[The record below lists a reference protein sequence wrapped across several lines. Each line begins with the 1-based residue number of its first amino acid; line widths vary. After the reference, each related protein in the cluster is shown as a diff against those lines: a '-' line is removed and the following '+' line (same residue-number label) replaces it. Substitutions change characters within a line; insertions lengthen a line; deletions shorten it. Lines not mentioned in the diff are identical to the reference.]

1 MGESK
6 QVKVDNWGIFFL
18 QRLQHFFN
26 KTYFCDLTL
35 QFEDNAQLKV
45 HRLVMNACTEYFQML
60 EQTCEMINDCLI
72 MPPDLQADVVVPI
85 VNFMYTGILEFHES
99 IFDRLYSTAR
109 LMNMTVLTKL
119 LDAQK
124 VPISPIPKPMNKRTP
139 VTPIT
144 WNLQGKRIAPKTMDP
159 DLPEPL
165 PGRKLPIW
173 KRKSVPGTIT
183 YRSTDKSSMPEPL
196 ATKYFKSSVDD
207 TPKPTR
213 FEWPE
218 EDDNSFDTSSFDEIS
233 YTSKPLLLP
242 SREKSPKPSTS
253 NFEELKRSSSSLKRP
268 ASPVYNDNKKVN
280 IQDVKEYLKEQ
291 KLRSDY
297 IDYDDSEAA
306 DNDLQTYDDD
316 DSTEESAD
324 KDAVFDQNAEDT
336 PNKSILKNDAST
348 PHNKRV
354 RFSLEGKENASV
366 KATSKPAA
374 TPAVKAGTSVDMSNH
389 TKIITEVLKKY
400 PHLVKK
406 NKNIRLKILAKGS
419 GANSTGVKPSGAP
432 VKVVKPTSKV
442 SYMVMKPEQ
451 SSTQSGDKKDGQW
464 LCHKCSS
471 TNPPQ
476 FDAYHLY
483 RKHLTEVH
491 NEKVDSQMC
500 NICGHVSRKQNMLMY
515 HKYVKHNITPPP
527 LYQFPKCK
535 ECPYIAL
542 SPTLLTKHQ
551 YNHTHLNLVCAE
563 CGTAFTTKSQ
573 LIAHIQMTGHSEKSN
588 SQTYDCG
595 YCSKKFISD
604 ETLFQHIKKNHK
616 SEARRDNIISCEEID
631 EMENSELT
639 TAQASAPPPL
649 REAPKEKIKI
659 LSDIKVNTPIST
671 SGLLPV
677 RTVTTIPSEK
687 IQKIEETRIEDSQPL
702 EPSSEAESL
711 SNVASGIAASLGL
724 VNTIVVLDENQFILQ
739 SQDGEQEN
747 ISGTGRTEFILP
759 EVTNIENIPNLHVS
773 QHQVITADNN
783 TIISQA
789 TLNKNNITSTD
800 ELVMVLTDH
809 DYSDASNNAVITSEN
824 SNIVVLYSHPVQ
836 SQDGQFISQQGNLMI
851 NSDMS
856 LMEVSNNYTVANTV
870 TTDTKPCEESIE
882 MIQQEINNHL
892 EGDLAQGIHTE
903 QVEKTLEDQIIT
915 YVDVKPQVLQEQQT
929 EMLPKEIPEKIE
941 IDPVEVHL
949 DAEELEFVKQKQIEE
964 DKILLPTTTDTTVLS
979 ESTSVL
985 TSTAVLA
992 DKTNVLMENTAILP
1006 DNTEMLTEV
1015 LTNTN
1020 GTELITTTTGILTG
1034 TTETLVDTA
1043 GVLTQNAEIT
1053 ELPESTAD
1061 TTQILTDST
1070 NILTENSENLTDN
1083 TTTIIVDNTSI
1094 LADSTNGLQVQE
1106 IAENTNLTI
1115 QNNEHQYEEPMEIEE
1130 SIELIEK
1137 EIAKNSP
1144 ERSDVTPVAEP
1155 ASTTI
1160 VVENPNLDTSVS
1172 AGIVESVNESE
1183 KTTIEVIQPK
1193 SDTTVQ
1199 IESNGTPAADVI
1211 TNQDSVNEKVVVEN
1225 ESLQFDEPM
1234 EVDSAKLTQT
1244 EHNENLV
1251 QETTIEES
1259 VATVDEVIKENI
1271 NTDEIVP
1278 DSEEEKSIAGDE
1290 IQLNRD
1296 EVDAQQTADTNTH
1309 LQEEVDNAT
1318 QNADSI
1324 QKTNEN
1330 AITENIST
1338 EIVDETVVENMPL
1351 NVVEHVEESAE
1362 IVESKIQSE
1371 VTLPEETPQKLLAND
1386 EIFEKKNV
1394 VEDNSVAIEPV
1405 DAQENCSNSPVTT
1418 QDVVASP
1425 TISENNKSNNTELL
1439 NPLTTNSKI
1448 SNLLDDWDDGDT
1460 DSQQSDAAKPPT
1472 TVATTISTDNSNSIN
1487 TLIND
1492 WEDEE
1497 DT

>member
-60 EQTCEMINDCLI
+60 EQTCEVINDCLI

-124 VPISPIPKPMNKRTP
+124 VPISPIPKPINKRTP

-173 KRKSVPGTIT
+173 KRKSVPGTVS
-183 YRSTDKSSMPEPL
+183 YRSSEKSSMPEPL

-218 EDDNSFDTSSFDEIS
+218 EDDNSFETSSFDEIS

-253 NFEELKRSSSSLKRP
+253 NFEELKRSSSSVKRP

-316 DSTEESAD
+316 DSAEESAD
-324 KDAVFDQNAEDT
+324 KDAVFDQNVEDT

-366 KATSKPAA
+366 KTTPKPAA
-374 TPAVKAGTSVDMSNH
+374 TTAAKAGTSVDMSNH

-419 GANSTGVKPSGAP
+419 GANSTGVKPSGTP

-451 SSTQSGDKKDGQW
+451 SSPQSGDKKDGQW

-483 RKHLTEVH
+483 RKHLTDVH

-515 HKYVKHNITPPP
+515 HKYVKHNIAPPP

-563 CGTAFTTKSQ
+563 CNTAFTTKSQ
-573 LIAHIQMTGHSEKSN
+573 LIAHIQTTGHSEKSS

-616 SEARRDNIISCEEID
+616 SEARRDNIISSEEID
-631 EMENSELT
+631 EMDDQELT
-639 TAQASAPPPL
+639 TPQTPAPPPL

-659 LSDIKVNTPIST
+659 LSDIKVNTPIPT

-677 RTVTTIPSEK
+677 RTVTTISSEK
-687 IQKIEETRIEDSQPL
+687 IPKIEETRVEDSQPL

-739 SQDGEQEN
+739 SQDGVQEN

-851 NSDMS
+851 NSDMG

-892 EGDLAQGIHTE
+892 EGDMTQEIHTE
-903 QVEKTLEDQIIT
+903 QVDKTLEDQIIT
-915 YVDVKPQVLQEQQT
+915 FTDVKSEVLQEQT
-929 EMLPKEIPEKIE
+929 ETLQKDVPEKME
-941 IDPVEVHL
+941 IDPVEVNL
-949 DAEELEFVKQKQIEE
+949 DAAELEFVKQEQTEE
-964 DKILLPTTTDTTVLS
+964 DKVLLPTTTNTTVLS
-979 ESTSVL
+979 DSTSVM

-992 DKTNVLMENTAILP
+992 DNTNVLTENAEILT
-1006 DNTEMLTEV
+1006 DNAEILTENTEV
-1015 LTNTN
+1015 LTSTN
-1020 GTELITTTTGILTG
+1020 STDLITTTTGILTG

-1043 GVLTQNAEIT
+1043 GVLTQNAEVT

-1061 TTQILTDST
+1061 NTQILTDST
-1070 NILTENSENLTDN
+1070 HILTENAEILTDN
-1083 TTTIIVDNTSI
+1083 TPIIVDNTNVLKDTTEI
-1094 LADSTNGLQVQE
+1094 LTESTNVP
-1106 IAENTNLTI
+1106 T

-1144 ERSDVTPVAEP
+1144 ELSDVTPVTETATAVAEN
-1155 ASTTI
+1155 T
-1160 VVENPNLDTSVS
+1160 NLDTTVS
-1172 AGIVESVNESE
+1172 AENIESVNENE
-1183 KTTIEVIQPK
+1183 TVEVKLPEQE
-1193 SDTTVQ
+1193 TAV
-1199 IESNGTPAADVI
+1199 IESNATPPGNRVE
-1211 TNQDSVNEKVVVEN
+1211 NEDSVNVKVEN

-1234 EVDSAKLTQT
+1234 EVDSAKLAT
-1244 EHNENLV
+1244 EQNENLV
-1251 QETTIEES
+1251 QETIIEEP
-1259 VATVDEVIKENI
+1259 VATISEDINENI
-1271 NTDEIVP
+1271 NADEIIP
-1278 DSEEEKSIAGDE
+1278 DSEEEKSIADDE
-1290 IQLNRD
+1290 IHLNRD
-1296 EVDAQQTADTNTH
+1296 VVDAQPTNIL
-1309 LQEEVDNAT
+1309 LQEIDET
-1318 QNADSI
+1318 QNTVSVQESNETAVI
-1324 QKTNEN
+1324 ETNN
-1330 AITENIST
+1330 VP
-1338 EIVDETVVENMPL
+1338 EILDETVDKMPL
-1351 NVVEHVEESAE
+1351 NVVEQNVE
-1362 IVESKIQSE
+1362 IVESKEQSE
-1371 VTLPEETPQKLLAND
+1371 VTLEHEETSQELLENN
-1386 EIFEKKNV
+1386 EIIEKKIAV
-1394 VEDNSVAIEPV
+1394 KESSVEIETV
-1405 DAQENCSNSPVTT
+1405 DTQENYSNSPVTT
-1418 QDVVASP
+1418 QKVAP
-1425 TISENNKSNNTELL
+1425 TTVSENNKSNNTELL

-1460 DSQQSDAAKPPT
+1460 DSQQSDAAKPTTTTT
-1472 TVATTISTDNSNSIN
+1472 TVTTIRADNSNSIN